1 MKPVVSVADGWAEF
15 VLVMTHDN
23 PPPPGAMAVIRAAF
37 YGGAHMVLQGMY
49 DLGGDPGVTE
59 DQAIATLEAW
69 RQELARFIRDGAPG
83 AQPGPG
89 PA

>member
-15 VLVMTHDN
+15 AKGVLVMTHDN

-37 YGGAHMVLQGMY
+37 YGGAHMALQGMY
-49 DLGGDPGVTE
+49 DLGGNPGVTE

-69 RQELARFIRDGAPG
+69 RQEVARVIRDG

-89 PA
+89 PV